1 VKAALTKVVG
11 LTQFLLILTKAVSL
25 CQHETSSI
33 LHVLLLLFIKPKIVR
48 AKGDAKSHSRFQNI
62 NEYMNRVIFSEK

>member
-48 AKGDAKSHSRFQNI
+48 AKGDAKSH
-62 NEYMNRVIFSEK
+62 